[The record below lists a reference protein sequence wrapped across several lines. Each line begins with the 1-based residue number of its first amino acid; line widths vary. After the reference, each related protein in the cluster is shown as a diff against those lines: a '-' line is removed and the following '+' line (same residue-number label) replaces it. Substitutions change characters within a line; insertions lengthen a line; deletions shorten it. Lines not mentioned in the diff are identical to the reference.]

1 MPPVL
6 RGAAARGTRPR
17 NRRELILV
25 AAADLFARHGY
36 AKVGMSDLADAV
48 GIGPSALYR
57 HFSGKQDV
65 LATVLAGGLD
75 AARALV
81 AALDPA
87 DRAAAADALAD
98 RALDQRHL
106 GLMWQRE
113 ARDLSPAAY
122 RPLRAVAAGIGR
134 GLAGYVQSVRPGTPD
149 ATADLLAWA
158 MVAVLTSPSF
168 HHLDMPRPA
177 HQDLLA
183 DLVRTVLDTELAIGP
198 STGLATG
205 LPAAAP
211 ARPDPGARTPA
222 LVPASRREELLTQAV
237 RMFAA
242 HGYTQVSIEDI
253 GHAVGISGP
262 SVYNHWPNKLDLLV
276 TSLRRGAAALAMDVS
291 TAYQLAADAAG
302 ALRMLIGFYVALS
315 QTHHEIIGLLITD
328 IDHLP
333 DIERHAIRRAQR
345 DFVSEWVHLLR
356 LDQPE
361 LDLTA
366 ARIRVHAA
374 LSVANDIARTPHLR
388 RDPAV
393 PAAVETICTRLLGL
407 KLSTV
412 SAVLWETCAGVLPD
426 HCGQR
431 LAQRRQAFA
440 ICTSDS
446 TFSFGSVIDRAMRS
460 ARSGS
465 VAATTSAT

>member
-1 MPPVL
+1 MPARAPVL
-6 RGAAARGTRPR
+6 GGAVLGGPVPGGTALRGTRPR
-17 NRRELILV
+17 NRRELILT
-25 AAADLFARHGY
+25 AAADLFVRHGY
-36 AKVGMSDLADAV
+36 AKVGMSDLAEAV

-75 AARALV
+75 SARELV
-81 AALDPA
+81 GGLDLT
-87 DRAAAADALAD
+87 DRSAAASGLAA

-122 RPLRAVAAGIGR
+122 RPLRDVTADIGR
-134 GLAGYVQSVRPGTPD
+134 SLTGYVQSVRPGTPG

-158 MVAVLTSPSF
+158 VLAVLTSPSF
-168 HHLDMPRPA
+168 HHLDLPRPA
-177 HQDLLA
+177 YQDLLA
-183 DLVRTVLDTELAIGP
+183 GLVRTVLDTD
-198 STGLATG
+198 
-205 LPAAAP
+205 LPTALDTRLPVAAAY
-211 ARPDPGARTPA
+211 AGAAPGARTPA

-276 TSLRRGAAALAMDVS
+276 TTLRRGAAALAMDVS
-291 TAYQLAADAAG
+291 TAYRLAGDAGG

-315 QTHHEIIGLLITD
+315 HTHHETIGLLITD
-328 IDHLP
+328 IGHLP
-333 DIERHAIRRAQR
+333 DGERHEIRRAQR

-356 LDQPE
+356 LDQPQ
-361 LDLTA
+361 LDPTA

-388 RDPAV
+388 RDPSV
-393 PAAVETICTRLLGL
+393 PAAVEIICSRLLGL
-407 KLSTV
+407 
-412 SAVLWETCAGVLPD
+412 P
-426 HCGQR
+426 
-431 LAQRRQAFA
+431 
-440 ICTSDS
+440 
-446 TFSFGSVIDRAMRS
+446 
-460 ARSGS
+460 
-465 VAATTSAT
+465 AADG